1 MIAELKGILPVL
13 PTPFRHDGEIDPDAF
28 RRLVR
33 FSITAGAGGIVYP
46 GFASEVESLGAAER
60 IRCLG
65 IAAEEAAGRVVV
77 VAGATADT
85 AEEVI
90 RHCGFSETI
99 GVRWVMIQPP
109 PHLGA
114 RSGPILRFLRT
125 VSDAHPDLRI
135 ILQNAPAP
143 RGSDLDP
150 GTLLEVANEIAQV
163 AYIKEETVPAGPSI
177 SRVLSDPG
185 RPDHLR
191 GMIGGGGARY
201 VLDEYARGACA
212 AMPAVELADLHVA
225 LDAAWRDGR
234 HEEARQIY
242 IRTLPLL
249 TLQAAYRMRLTKH
262 VLMRRGLLENAVVRV
277 PLPALDGHAIADID
291 ANLEW
296 LGLASGQRL
305 ARERAA

>member
-1 MIAELKGILPVL
+1 ML

-33 FSITAGAGGIVYP
+33 FAMDAGTSGVVFP
-46 GFASEVESLGAAER
+46 GFASEVEALGTAER
-60 IRCLG
+60 TRCLG
-65 IAAEEAAGRVVV
+65 IAAEETAGRVVL

-90 RHCGFSETI
+90 RHCALSETI

-109 PHLGA
+109 RHLGTQ
-114 RSGPILRFLRT
+114 SGPVIRFLRT
-125 VSDAHPDLRI
+125 ISEAHPDLCI

-143 RGSDLDP
+143 RGSDLEP
-150 GTLLEVANEIAQV
+150 GTLLEIANAIARV
-163 AYIKEETVPAGPSI
+163 AYIKEETIPAGPPI
-177 SRVLSDPG
+177 SRLLSDPG

-212 AMPAVELADLHVA
+212 AMPAAELADLHVA
-225 LDAAWRDGR
+225 LDSAWRNGR
-234 HEEARQIY
+234 HEEAREIY
-242 IRTLPLL
+242 VRTLPLL

-262 VLMRRGLLENAVVRV
+262 VLVRRGILENAVVRV
-277 PLPALDGHAIADID
+277 PLPALDRHAIADID

-296 LGLASGQRL
+296 LGLVRGQGL